1 MGKFDIIVVG
11 AGTGGS
17 TAARKAV
24 ENGYTVGLIDQKPQE
39 KIGDKVCGEAV
50 GKHHF
55 DHLKISPP
63 KGDELASLIRGIDI
77 YSPDQ
82 KTLFRVESEG
92 LHGFMVNRHKLGQRL
107 LNEALDQGVELLANT
122 TVLSPIMKQDFVHG
136 VKAKNRL
143 RNEIQHHYGKVI
155 IDASG
160 MTAVIRK
167 QTPIKWGFERK
178 ILSEDVEI
186 CYQEIREI
194 TNTSELNY
202 LGIYLNQTVSP
213 GGYYWIF
220 PKGGNIVNVGLGLQM
235 KTPFPNPKTQFYNH
249 ILKTPLFKNSKKIT
263 GKGGLLAT
271 RRPINSL
278 VGNGILVIGDAA
290 CQPNPIHGGGI
301 GPSMIAG
308 HLAAELACEAIEK
321 GDASRRGMWRYNQ
334 EYMASY
340 GAKAAGLDVF
350 RLFLQKCSNSDLNY
364 GMSNRLIQE
373 EDILRA
379 SLGEDLRL
387 NITEKAR
394 RVFRGI
400 RRLSFLRALQTTA
413 DKMKQIKELYTQFP
427 EPEDHSTWIANV
439 DSLIDEMKRTVSV

>member
-55 DHLKISPP
+55 DHLKISTP

-178 ILSEDVEI
+178 ILNEDVEI

>member
-1 MGKFDIIVVG
+1 VTFDIVVVG

-17 TAARKAV
+17 TAARKAA
-24 ENGYTVGLIDQKPQE
+24 EKGYNVGLIDRKPKE

-55 DHLKISPP
+55 DHLKIAPP
-63 KGDELASLIRGIDI
+63 QGEELASLVRGIDI

-82 KTLFRVESEG
+82 KTLFRIEGEG
-92 LHGFMVNRHKLGQRL
+92 LHGYMVNRHKLGQRL
-107 LNEALDQGVELLANT
+107 LNEALEQGVELIANT
-122 TVLSPIMKQDFVHG
+122 NVLSPILENDFIHG
-136 VKAKNRL
+136 VKTKNRL
-143 RNEIQHHYGKVI
+143 RNEIENHYGKVI

-160 MTAVIRK
+160 MSAVLRK
-167 QTPIKWGFERK
+167 QTPVEWELERN
-178 ILSEDVEI
+178 ILNEDVEI
-186 CYQEIREI
+186 CYQEIRQLS
-194 TNTSELNY
+194 NTSEPDY
-202 LGIYLNQTVSP
+202 LGIYLDQTVSP

-220 PKGGNIVNVGLGLQM
+220 PKGENVVNVGLGIQM
-235 KTPFPNPKTQFYNH
+235 KTPFPNPKKQLYDY

-278 VGNGILVIGDAA
+278 VGNGILIIGDAA

-301 GPSMIAG
+301 GPSMLAG
-308 HLAAELACEAIEK
+308 HLSAELACEAIEK
-321 GDASRRGMWRYNQ
+321 GDVSRLRMWRYNQ

-340 GAKAAGLDVF
+340 GAKAAGLDIF

-364 GMSNRLIQE
+364 GMRNRLIQE

-387 NITEKAR
+387 NITDKAQR
-394 RVFRGI
+394 FFRGI
-400 RRLSFLRALQTTA
+400 KRLSFLRALQTTA
-413 DKMKQIKELYTQFP
+413 DKMKQIKQLYTQFP
-427 EPEDHSTWIANV
+427 QPKDHSTWIATV
-439 DSLIDEMKRTVSV
+439 DYLIDDMKRTVTL